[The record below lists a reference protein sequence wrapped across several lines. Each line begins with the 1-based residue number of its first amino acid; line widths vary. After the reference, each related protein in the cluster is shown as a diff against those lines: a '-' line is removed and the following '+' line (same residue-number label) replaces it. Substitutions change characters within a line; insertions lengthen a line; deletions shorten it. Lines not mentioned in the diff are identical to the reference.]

1 MQTILKY
8 NKNLGD
14 QMKKL
19 ELIKLQK
26 AKMRVKIEHNMMWT
40 FHIENKLLYANL
52 SQVVQILKV
61 IVTLLFKKLFK
72 SPPI

>member
-1 MQTILKY
+1 
-8 NKNLGD
+8 
-14 QMKKL
+14 MKKL
-19 ELIKLQK
+19 GLIKLQK

-40 FHIENKLLYANL
+40 IHIENKLLYANL

>member
-1 MQTILKY
+1 
-8 NKNLGD
+8 
-14 QMKKL
+14 MKKL
-19 ELIKLQK
+19 GLIKLQK
-26 AKMRVKIEHNMMWT
+26 AKMRVKIEHNRMWT

>member
-19 ELIKLQK
+19 GLIKLQK
-26 AKMRVKIEHNMMWT
+26 AKMRVKVEQNMMWT

>member
-19 ELIKLQK
+19 GLIKLQK
-26 AKMRVKIEHNMMWT
+26 AKMRVKVEQNMMWT

-61 IVTLLFKKLFK
+61 IVTLLFKILFK

>member
-19 ELIKLQK
+19 GLIKLQK
-26 AKMRVKIEHNMMWT
+26 AKMRVKVEQNMMWT

-61 IVTLLFKKLFK
+61 IITLLFKKLFK